1 MSAQPNDQGADLPP
15 PAPAPPAGQWR
26 PVRPGGPRTPKQAK
40 RELRKDLKRRR
51 RILER
56 ARHDPTLTDFE
67 VRVLGGL
74 LFHSDSS
81 AKHVYPKVPTV
92 ASNVHGHPR
101 SVRRCVAQLEVAGY
115 VKRFMRPV
123 PGHKNLSNLYYFCE
137 PAGPIPRHRPD
148 QRRRPR
154 TRRPDRGTA
163 QTTGTPQGLKEPF
176 SAGAVQPGPP
186 PLSPSCARQPLP
198 KPPGPP
204 PPAPWIP
211 VEAVPEAG
219 DTRHQAAT
227 RSLAEARA
235 ALRALNPKNRRP

>member
-1 MSAQPNDQGADLPP
+1 MSAQPNDQGADLPA
-15 PAPAPPAGQWR
+15 PALAPPAGQWR
-26 PVRPGGPRTPKQAK
+26 PVRPAGPRTPKQAK

-81 AKHVYPKVPTV
+81 ARHVYPKVPTV
-92 ASNVHGHPR
+92 AAGVHGHPR

-137 PAGPIPRHRPD
+137 PPGPIPRHRPD

-163 QTTGTPQGLKEPF
+163 QTAGTPEGLIEP
-176 SAGAVQPGPP
+176 SPAGAVQPGPP
-186 PLSPSCARQPLP
+186 PLSPSCGRQPLP
-198 KPPGPP
+198 KRLGPP
-204 PPAPWIP
+204 QPAPWRP
-211 VEAVPEAG
+211 VEGPPAIDE
-219 DTRHQAAT
+219 DQRDAAI
-227 RSLAEARA
+227 RFLAESRA
-235 ALRALNPKNRRP
+235 TLRALNPKPKRP